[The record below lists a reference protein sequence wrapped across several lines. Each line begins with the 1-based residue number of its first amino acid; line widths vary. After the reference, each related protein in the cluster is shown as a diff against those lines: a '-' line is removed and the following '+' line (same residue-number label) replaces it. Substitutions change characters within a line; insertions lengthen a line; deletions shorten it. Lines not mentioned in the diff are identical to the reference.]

1 MSLTRTRLL
10 GDKDV
15 NHALDCAV
23 EMESYYTRKVSTVVN
38 AENQFKKALNLNS
51 VQGEI
56 PMFGELWEKEAL
68 TFRKDVKE
76 TLKANIA
83 YDDEILWKEHVSSL
97 VVQGKLL
104 ELASAESSDAVW
116 KSYMFDMKKGT
127 LKFLLNSQLDTLPTA
142 ANLVRWNKI
151 TNDKCK
157 LCKSRETTYHILNC
171 CKVALEQGKFTWRH
185 NNILNYVVKNIDTN
199 KFKVY
204 SDLPGY
210 TIGNGSI
217 PPEICVT
224 ALKPDLVIIDEKR
237 QTLDIFE
244 LTVSFEFNIEDRYKF
259 KNNKYA
265 HFITDI
271 KTYTTSVTAF
281 EVV

>member
-1 MSLTRTRLL
+1 MNILFLL
-10 GDKDV
+10 ILCGP
-15 NHALDCAV
+15 
-23 EMESYYTRKVSTVVN
+23 S
-38 AENQFKKALNLNS
+38 
-51 VQGEI
+51 
-56 PMFGELWEKEAL
+56 
-68 TFRKDVKE
+68 RKD
-76 TLKANIA
+76 
-83 YDDEILWKEHVSSL
+83 
-97 VVQGKLL
+97 Q
-104 ELASAESSDAVW
+104 
-116 KSYMFDMKKGT
+116 FDMKKGT

-237 QTLDIFE
+237 KTLDIFE
-244 LTVSFEFNIEDRYKF
+244 LTVPFEFNIEDRNKF

-281 EVV
+281 EIGSRGYISPKNKHRLHTLHKYIKPGTTLTNFQKNISALSVYSSYHIFIARKDQIWSEPNLLETPFDNSV